1 MILTRTEDNEI
12 IKSVLCHPEIYNRI
26 QEDGA
31 PNKEDFEPPAN
42 AMYITD
48 SHNIAVMVYHW
59 ASNITLEC
67 HIHVLPEH
75 RKDASKFCQLALE
88 WAWDNTEATKIVAQ
102 IPDLYPDVLKFAI
115 KNGFVIEGYNS
126 ESYMKDGNIYSQF
139 YLGIKRP

>member
-1 MILTRTEDNEI
+1 MIVNRTEDI
-12 IKSVLCHPEIYNRI
+12 SLIKSVLCHPEIYNRI

-31 PNKEDFEPPAN
+31 VSREDFEPPTN
-42 AMYITD
+42 AIYITD
-48 SHNIAVMVYHW
+48 DQNKAVMIYHW

-75 RKDASKFCQLALE
+75 RKEASIFCQLALE

-115 KNGFVIEGYNS
+115 KNGFVIEGLNS
-126 ESYMKDGNIYSQF
+126 DSYMKDGKIHSQF

>member
-1 MILTRTEDNEI
+1 MIVARTEDIEI

-31 PNKEDFEPPAN
+31 VSREEYEPPLT

-48 SHNIAVMVYHW
+48 DQNRAVMVYHW
-59 ASNITLEC
+59 TSNIALEC

-75 RKDASKFCQLALE
+75 RKAAHEFCQLALE

-115 KNGFVIEGYNS
+115 KNGFVIEGLNS
-126 ESYMKDGNIYSQF
+126 DSYMKNGNIYSQF